1 MSVDQIQNLFDRKEL
16 QIKMSSVMLFT
27 FNAVELSVV
36 TINDK
41 PWARAKGM
49 CRALEYDTKTS
60 KTADIIRAHCCPEN
74 ITQKYQMAV
83 VAGTIVTCL
92 RDLHTPD
99 LYIIKEGICEL
110 LVRRKQPLA
119 KELS

>member
-1 MSVDQIQNLFDRKEL
+1 
-16 QIKMSSVMLFT
+16 MSSVMPFT
-27 FNAVELSVV
+27 FNAVELSVE

-41 PWARAKGM
+41 PWTRAKGM

-83 VAGTIVTCL
+83 VAGTIVTCP
-92 RDLHTPD
+92 RDSHTPD
-99 LYIIKEGICEL
+99 LYINEEGMCEL
-110 LVRRKQPLA
+110 LVGRKHPLA
-119 KELS
+119 KELA